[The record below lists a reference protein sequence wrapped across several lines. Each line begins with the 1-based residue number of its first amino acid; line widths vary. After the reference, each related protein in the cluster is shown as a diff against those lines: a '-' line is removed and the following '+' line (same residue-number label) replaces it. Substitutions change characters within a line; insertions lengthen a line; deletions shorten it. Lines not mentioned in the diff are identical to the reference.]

1 MANKWVLALGAAV
14 AVASA
19 FGALTEATEL
29 YQLTIKGAGSG
40 VTAVT
45 EKQSELP
52 DLPTPAFWF
61 DCTRREGW
69 EYTTV
74 NGTNFVTKIPSL
86 VGDRFLTTDV
96 TLEGTTWKGWDGSGK
111 TSWGNMLSP
120 YLMEF
125 DDLPGG
131 PALDF
136 GPLGSRRAMIF
147 NPHQYEGEDV
157 PSNNLKGIGTV
168 ITLYGS
174 QEGGGYFLGGGSD
187 GGYQWNRVFDSQTTY
202 GNTTQAGLPKYWCPL
217 MRTANRQKGLYI
229 HNDFRLTPG
238 SGAMSGS
245 WEAIAFETDVASFDA
260 TGLGVGDSRN
270 SFQTRSAGM
279 RIAEMMIF
287 DSILTEAQLRRANV
301 YLQQKW
307 LNRAQRG
314 WNGNANVGIVRLY
327 PQNSVSVEL
336 NAPAGETLSVGTL
349 RGGFH
354 GEPTDVNRRFVK
366 TGAGAL
372 KVGDASNY
380 TGPIEVREGTL
391 ALARKSVPTVDELP
405 MGVYVRFDA
414 SDPAC
419 LVTEADEDGREYV
432 KTLKNLAGGRR
443 NGGQIFARP
452 RLDVRP
458 DNPTTAD
465 LRPWVRD
472 VGLASGRPLIDFG
485 WRGADGRYLVFGT
498 NEVMTA
504 SHEYEELS
512 SIHTA
517 VALVRV
523 EAHGGNLMDGYFA
536 RSYIWVSGNDG
547 NYESQILTDQGTGYD
562 GEVYL
567 NGRKIGTGNGKAAG
581 GFLHRGY
588 HVIAYRVR
596 PTAVSSIG
604 STQYRAGL
612 TSGDGSTG
620 ARGGVQLGELL
631 LWNRPL
637 TEAEILDA
645 SAYLA
650 KKWLG
655 AEMPGYKN
663 GADEDIPDVQVVNAA
678 ADGAKIDVPAGE
690 TVNVRKFV
698 TKAPAVKTGAGTLEI
713 GPESDTKLLSVAGGS
728 VKVVKSAPTVTE
740 TAAVAPGAAIH
751 LDASDLNTMRT
762 SESDGRT
769 FVELWYSK
777 TGYEY
782 AIQNTLGQRPW
793 INSDPDALLNG
804 KSVLDF
810 GGYSIYSSGRV
821 AADARYLYFSTDL
834 DSVRSVFL
842 VLGSQQGGGNPL
854 GERYYEGGNWCDYLR
869 YGSMEAGLNR
879 GMFAGAA
886 GPVKNGEVYTN
897 GVLAAYNTCP
907 TGGYQLWELHP
918 VAGTHISAL
927 AVYKGAYMF
936 GGCRI
941 AEVIIYERPLSERE
955 KVATRN
961 YLAAKWFPDVMAQQ
975 DLPDEP
981 TIDTSLTLASVGA
994 SVDSAMAVEDP
1005 ISADAAVG
1013 SATLTKTG
1021 AETLSVRDLSAFT
1034 GTLDVREG
1042 TLALTGEPLE
1052 YEPALVTEGRI
1063 LHLDAT
1069 DGVLTLTNADSTVSV
1084 TNWVSKLNDGWAAMP
1099 VKNYSTTM
1107 SYPTLL
1113 SYELNA
1119 LPVVKLENNGWNG
1132 THHDLMVF
1140 CKDGIRQNLGGIKSV
1155 FWVIGSQEGGG
1166 FVLGGG
1172 LNADGT
1178 THGYWFHRGGDAGEK
1193 ASDTII
1199 NHNANA
1205 NLKDTRAVWRLNGET
1220 IAPDS
1225 TGLSGGYDRL
1235 SFVQTDAE
1243 TAPVNADGLAFDGR
1257 ILNTPPEDYRSRIGR
1272 QRLAELIVYDR
1283 IVTDE
1288 ERAQIEAYLAAKWGL
1303 QQKAV
1308 VNSATVSL
1316 AADATLKTSGNQYVG
1331 KLAGSGTVDG
1341 DVTAGTLVAAVGADP
1356 LTVTGTFTIAAG
1368 IQIELRGLA
1377 NVTGDLKD
1385 TVITVLQ
1392 AGEIDGIENRS
1403 SVVFTG
1409 DEVPEGY
1416 SARLRVVDGK
1426 VLVTFKPKGV
1436 MLIVR

>member
-1 MANKWVLALGAAV
+1 MANKLALALGAAV

-61 DCTRREGW
+61 DCSDRTGW
-69 EYTTV
+69 EYKTE
-74 NGTNFVTKIPSL
+74 NGTNFVTKIPSK
-86 VGDRFLTTDV
+86 VGDRFLTTDT
-96 TLEGTTWKGWDGSGK
+96 TLPGTTWKGWASNGAA
-111 TSWGNMLSP
+111 WGAYFPPAL
-120 YLMEF
+120 LEF
-125 DDLPGG
+125 EDLPGG

-136 GPLGSRRAMIF
+136 GKIGSRHALVF
-147 NPHQYEGEDV
+147 DPHQYEGDAA
-157 PSNNLKGIGTV
+157 PANILKGIGTV

-202 GNTTQAGLPKYWCPL
+202 GNTTAAGLPKYWCPL

-238 SGAMSGS
+238 QGAMSGG

-260 TGLGVGDSRN
+260 TGLGVGDSRE
-270 SFQTRSAGM
+270 SFQSRSSGM

-307 LNRAQRG
+307 LDRAQRG

-327 PQNSVSVEL
+327 PKNSVSVEL
-336 NAPAGETLSVGTL
+336 NAPDGETLTVGTL
-349 RGGFH
+349 RGGRLA
-354 GEPTDVNRRFVK
+354 EPTDANRKFVK

-391 ALARKSVPTVDELP
+391 ALSRKPVPTAENLP

-419 LVTEADEDGREYV
+419 LVTEEGEDGRAYV
-432 KTLKNLAGGRR
+432 KTLRNLADGQV

-458 DNPTTAD
+458 ANPTTTD
-465 LRPWVRD
+465 LRPWVRN
-472 VGLASGRPLIDFG
+472 VGLASGRPIIDFG
-485 WRGADGRYLVFGT
+485 WRNGDGRYLVFGT
-498 NEVMTA
+498 NEVMDA
-504 SHEYEELS
+504 SHEYVGLS

-536 RSYIWVSGNDG
+536 RRYIWASGSDG
-547 NYESQILTDQGTGYD
+547 NYATRILTDQGTGFD

-567 NGRKIGTGNGKAAG
+567 NGRKVGTGDGADSG

-596 PTAVSSIG
+596 PAAVNCIG
-604 STQYRAGL
+604 TTQYRAGL
-612 TSGDGSTG
+612 TSGDGNNG
-620 ARGGVQLGELL
+620 PRGGVQLGELL

-645 SAYLA
+645 TAYLA
-650 KKWLG
+650 KKWLN
-655 AEMPGYKN
+655 AETPGYKS

-678 ADGAKIDVPAGE
+678 ASGVKIDVPAGE
-690 TVNVRKFV
+690 TVSVRKLV
-698 TKAPAVKTGAGTLEI
+698 TKAPAVKTGSGTLEI
-713 GPESDTKLLSVAGGS
+713 GPESDVKFLSLEGGS
-728 VKVVKSAPTVTE
+728 VRVVKSAPTVTE

-751 LDASDLNTMRT
+751 LDALDRNAMRT
-762 SESDGRT
+762 SEDGGRT

-782 AIQNTLGQRPW
+782 AYQDSLGKRPW
-793 INSDPDALLNG
+793 INSDADALLNG
-804 KSVLDF
+804 KPVLDF
-810 GGYSIYSSGRV
+810 GGYSISDSGRV

-854 GERYYEGGNWCDYLR
+854 GERYYDDGSWYDYLR
-869 YGSMEAGLNR
+869 YGNMEAGLDR
-879 GMFAGAA
+879 GLFTGAA
-886 GPVKNGEVYTN
+886 DPVKNGEVYTN
-897 GVLAAYNTCP
+897 GVAAAYNTCP
-907 TGGYQLWELHP
+907 TGGYQLWEVHP

-927 AVYKGAYMF
+927 AVNRGAYMF

-975 DLPDEP
+975 TLPDEP
-981 TIDTSLTLASVGA
+981 EVETSLSLASVGA
-994 SVDSAMAVEDP
+994 SVDSTLAVDDP
-1005 ISADAAVG
+1005 IVADRAVG
-1013 SATLTKTG
+1013 SATLVKTG
-1021 AETLSVRDLSAFT
+1021 AATLSVRDASDFT
-1034 GTLDVREG
+1034 GTLDVTEG

-1052 YEPALVTEGRI
+1052 HEPALVTEGRI

-1069 DGVLTLTNADSTVSV
+1069 DGVLTLTNADNTVSV

-1140 CKDGIRQNLGGIKSV
+1140 CKDGIRKNLGGIKSV

-1178 THGYWFHRGGDAGEK
+1178 THGYWFHRGDDAGEK

-1205 NLKDTRAVWRLNGET
+1205 NLKDTMAVWRLNGET
-1220 IAPDS
+1220 IAPGS

-1341 DVTAGTLVAAVGADP
+1341 DVTAGTLVAEVGADP
-1356 LTVTGTFTIAAG
+1356 FAVTGTFTIAAG